1 MTDDIFATPRAVSL
15 SAVREQ
21 VYMVFPNDLNANDTV
36 FGGLIMAH
44 MDRYAAVCADR
55 HAAGVTVT
63 ASVDAVHFIAP
74 ARRGDVLIFNAS
86 INRAWNSSMEVG
98 VKVDAQG
105 YDGSNRRHILSAY
118 LTFVALDSSG
128 KPRQVPPLKPE
139 TPEEMRRFHE
149 AQLRR
154 EQRLRHAEEI
164 KQLRSNMG
172 GSTS

>member
-1 MTDDIFATPRAVSL
+1 MTDINITTPRPVSD

-55 HAAGVTVT
+55 HACGVTVT

-86 INRAWNSSMEVG
+86 VNRAWNSSMEVG
-98 VKVDAQG
+98 VKVDAQS

-118 LTFVALDSSG
+118 LTFVALDAAG
-128 KPRQVPPLKPE
+128 KPRQVPPLKPGSQ
-139 TPEEMRRFHE
+139 EEMRRFHE

-164 KQLRSNMG
+164 KQLRSNI
-172 GSTS
+172 STAR

>member
-1 MTDDIFATPRAVSL
+1 MTDNTLSTPRAVSL

-44 MDRYAAVCADR
+44 MDRYAAVAADR

-74 ARRGDVLIFNAS
+74 ARRGDVLIFNAAV
-86 INRAWNSSMEVG
+86 NRAWNSSMEVG
-98 VKVDAQG
+98 VKVDAQS

-118 LTFVALDSSG
+118 LTFVALDAAG
-128 KPRQVPPLKPE
+128 KPRPVPPLKPE
-139 TPEEMRRFHE
+139 SPDEMRRFHE

-154 EQRLRHAEEI
+154 ELRLRHAEEI
-164 KQLRSNMG
+164 KQLRSNIS
-172 GSTS
+172 STS

>member
-1 MTDDIFATPRAVSL
+1 MTDNAFTAARAVSL

-44 MDRYAAVCADR
+44 MDRYAAVAADR

-86 INRAWNSSMEVG
+86 VNRAWNSSMEVG
-98 VKVDAQG
+98 VKVDAQS

-118 LTFVALDSSG
+118 LTFVALDAGG

-139 TPEEMRRFHE
+139 TPDEMRRFHE

-164 KQLRSNMG
+164 KQLRSNIG
-172 GSTS
+172 SSTS